1 MIGKLEMKLESP
13 ERLSCQMGALFH
25 GALMEL
31 LPEDYAEYL
40 HRSELHPYSQY
51 LSFRNQECYWTV
63 CCLNEKAVKYII
75 RDTLQYIERLEI
87 RKEKLQI
94 DIVQK
99 NYREIRYSELMNQFY
114 EGMGK
119 RYVQIHFVTPTAFKQ
134 QGRYL
139 FYPDIRCI
147 YQSLMNKYDAAI
159 RDESMVDEETLE
171 ELCENTQIVRYD
183 LKSTQFFMEKARI
196 PAFVGKITL
205 KLSGTKTMA
214 NFVNFLFEFGEYSGV
229 GIKSALG
236 MGAIKITKEEG
247 ERSDR

>member
-13 ERLSCQMGALFH
+13 EKLSYRMGALFH
-25 GALMEL
+25 GALMEM

-63 CCLNEKAVKYII
+63 CCLNEEAVNYII
-75 RDTLQYIERLEI
+75 RDTLQYIESIEI
-87 RKEKLQI
+87 RKENLQI
-94 DIVQK
+94 GIVQK
-99 NYREIRYSELMNQFY
+99 NYQEIRYSELANRFY
-114 EGMGK
+114 EREGK
-119 RYVQIHFVTPTAFKQ
+119 RYVQIHFLTPTAFKQ

-139 FYPDIRCI
+139 FYPDIRCV
-147 YQSLMNKYDAAI
+147 YQSLMNKYDAAV
-159 RDESMVDEETLE
+159 RDESMVDEETLQ

-183 LKSTQFFMEKARI
+183 LKSTQFSIEKARI

-214 NFVNFLFEFGEYSGV
+214 SFVNLLVEFGEYSGV
-229 GIKSALG
+229 GIKTALG
-236 MGAIKITKEEG
+236 MGAIKVTKEG
-247 ERSDR
+247 